1 MHLARKSIKDPS
13 LSLCM
18 IVRNEET
25 CLGRCLD
32 SVKDYVDEI
41 IIVDTGSTDRT
52 VEIAKSYG
60 ARIYHHP
67 WENDFSKHRNQS
79 LSYATGDWILQLDAD
94 EEMFAEDGLRIRE
107 TVETDSADYYF
118 LRFYDLKKDGAVHGI
133 FNLVRLFRNG
143 MGMYF
148 TQKVHNQLQF
158 RGKGVL
164 CSIRVKHYGY
174 DLSKEEMEAKHIRT
188 TTLLKEM
195 LEDNHED
202 AYSRHQLASSYS
214 MHLEFDKVIEHGE
227 MVLELMRR
235 KGLRGD
241 FIITTF
247 YTVAQA
253 YNALGNIDA
262 SERICLEALD
272 FFPKHLD
279 ACHVLA
285 SIYFKKRSPD
295 LCRAMSLRYLQIYD
309 DFEHNPS
316 LIGNFFCH
324 SAAKRHEIYFGLA
337 FIHFLENDFETA
349 DAFFQKSFTDSGRRM
364 EKAETVYRFYCEQRM
379 DQKAV
384 QWLATAYEA
393 GIRDGNV
400 PAVLQDCKN
409 LYLNIGKFFLQQGD
423 MKSAADCLQK
433 ADDMALAAN
442 EQIEKRLLQIDLC
455 WKVQATDELIRSL
468 ESLMRM
474 LEMDTRRTIQ
484 SFDDLGQIVYDV
496 AESFCLNRYWSFA
509 EIALQIA
516 LQIAPAL
523 FEPLKFDR
531 LLQEAKKKPLSSA

>member
-1 MHLARKSIKDPS
+1 MKNNSI
-13 LSLCM
+13 SLCM
-18 IVRNEET
+18 IVKNEET

-79 LSYATGDWILQLDAD
+79 LSYATGDWILQMDAD
-94 EEMFAEDGLRIRE
+94 EEMFAEDGRRIRE

-118 LRFYDLKKDGAVHGI
+118 LRFFDLKKDGAVHGI

-188 TTLLKEM
+188 TTLLNEM

-214 MHLEFDKVIEHGE
+214 MHREFDKVIEHGE

-272 FFPKHLD
+272 YFPKHLD

-309 DFEHNPS
+309 EFENNPS

-364 EKAETVYRFYCEQRM
+364 EKAETVYRFYF
-379 DQKAV
+379 DQQMERKAR

-400 PAVLQDCKN
+400 PVVLQDRKP
-409 LYLNIGKFFLQQGD
+409 LYLHIGKIFLEQGNL
-423 MKSAADCLQK
+423 KAVADCLQK
-433 ADDMALAAN
+433 ADDAALAAD
-442 EQIEKRLLQIDLC
+442 EQLEKRLLKIILC
-455 WKVQATDELIRSL
+455 WKMRTTDELIESI
-468 ESLMRM
+468 ESLM
-474 LEMDTRRTIQ
+474 LVLDMDTRCTLQ
-484 SFDDLGQIVYDV
+484 SVDDLGQIIFDV
-496 AESFCLNRYWSFA
+496 AETFCFRRNWSLA
-509 EIALQIA
+509 ETALKLAIEIA
-516 LQIAPAL
+516 PTL
-523 FEPLKFDR
+523 FDHDKFGR
-531 LLQEAKKKPLSSA
+531 LLAGAAQSPYYNE